1 MKKETI
7 YEHAK
12 RIHELASRIDELGRS
27 EGKALEDYSTE
38 ELLIEARDILD
49 LMEDW
54 YSEAHYPQQE
64 KRRQVQLLRNF
75 IKKWEATA

>member
-7 YEHAK
+7 HEHAR
-12 RIHELASRIDELGRS
+12 RIHELADRIAELGRS
-27 EGKALEDYSTE
+27 EGKALEDYSTR

-54 YSEAHYPQQE
+54 YSDAHYDQKE

-75 IKKWEATA
+75 IKKWEVTT